1 MTVKH
6 FVSHLRIR
14 KVLEVARF
22 VKPENGLGDF
32 FIEAATFF
40 VISQVSKPDGINFCN
55 PARKERKENSLEN
68 VLLFCLFRNPKL
80 LE

>member
-55 PARKERKENSLEN
+55 PARKERKKGKFIRERF
-68 VLLFCLFRNPKL
+68 VILFVQKPKTT
-80 LE
+80 